1 MVFPSSSSSS
11 SSSSFPNAS
20 SKSKDAFSFSSSS
33 SSRSPFRCSPIGRH
47 RRSRR
52 SSILRSSPS
61 SRRRHDRWWW
71 WCWPLWREL
80 PTLFA
85 CSTAAAWIKKRVVL
99 SGRYSTF
106 GSFLSNRMIPLR
118 LLMGNALQNFE
129 EISRDHADE
138 PSALRKEEERERR
151 TVVSSTNP
159 DRFSRGRFFFS
170 LLSGAKRIDTQ
181 STTPTHTNRREEREI
196 RGVCVKKGPQKK
208 A

>member
-1 MVFPSSSSSS
+1 MA
-11 SSSSFPNAS
+11 SFGEEAS
-20 SKSKDAFSFSSSS
+20 DDPAFRGVRRRRRMNQKSALF
-33 SSRSPFRCSPIGRH
+33 FRVVI
-47 RRSRR
+47 
-52 SSILRSSPS
+52 ILR
-61 SRRRHDRWWW
+61 
-71 WCWPLWREL
+71 LGL
-80 PTLFA
+80 
-85 CSTAAAWIKKRVVL
+85 
-99 SGRYSTF
+99 
-106 GSFLSNRMIPLR
+106 FLSNRMIPLR
-118 LLMGNALQNFE
+118 LLMGNALKNFE

-208 A
+208 APKKRPKKKASRKDAFYY

>member
-1 MVFPSSSSSS
+1 MLA
-11 SSSSFPNAS
+11 SFGEEAS
-20 SKSKDAFSFSSSS
+20 DDPAFRGVRRRRRMNQKSALF
-33 SSRSPFRCSPIGRH
+33 FRVVI
-47 RRSRR
+47 
-52 SSILRSSPS
+52 ILR
-61 SRRRHDRWWW
+61 
-71 WCWPLWREL
+71 LGL
-80 PTLFA
+80 
-85 CSTAAAWIKKRVVL
+85 
-99 SGRYSTF
+99 
-106 GSFLSNRMIPLR
+106 FLSNRMIPLR
-118 LLMGNALQNFE
+118 LLMGNALKNFE

-208 A
+208 APKKRPKKKASRKDAFYY

>member
-1 MVFPSSSSSS
+1 MLA
-11 SSSSFPNAS
+11 SFGEEAS
-20 SKSKDAFSFSSSS
+20 DAFRGVRRRRRMNQKSALF
-33 SSRSPFRCSPIGRH
+33 FRVVI
-47 RRSRR
+47 
-52 SSILRSSPS
+52 ILR
-61 SRRRHDRWWW
+61 
-71 WCWPLWREL
+71 LGL
-80 PTLFA
+80 
-85 CSTAAAWIKKRVVL
+85 
-99 SGRYSTF
+99 
-106 GSFLSNRMIPLR
+106 FLSNRMIPLR
-118 LLMGNALQNFE
+118 LLMGNALKNFE

-208 A
+208 AYKKRPKKKASRKDAFYY

>member
-1 MVFPSSSSSS
+1 MLA
-11 SSSSFPNAS
+11 SFGEEAS
-20 SKSKDAFSFSSSS
+20 DDPAFRGVRRRRRMNQKSALF
-33 SSRSPFRCSPIGRH
+33 FRVVI
-47 RRSRR
+47 
-52 SSILRSSPS
+52 ILR
-61 SRRRHDRWWW
+61 
-71 WCWPLWREL
+71 LG
-80 PTLFA
+80 LFL
-85 CSTAAAWIKKRVVL
+85 C
-99 SGRYSTF
+99 
-106 GSFLSNRMIPLR
+106 NRMIPLR
-118 LLMGNALQNFE
+118 LLMGNALKNFE

-208 A
+208 APKKRPKKKASRKDAFYY

>member
-1 MVFPSSSSSS
+1 MA
-11 SSSSFPNAS
+11 SFGEEAS
-20 SKSKDAFSFSSSS
+20 DDPAFRGVRRRRRMNQKSALF
-33 SSRSPFRCSPIGRH
+33 FRVVI
-47 RRSRR
+47 
-52 SSILRSSPS
+52 ILR
-61 SRRRHDRWWW
+61 
-71 WCWPLWREL
+71 LGL
-80 PTLFA
+80 
-85 CSTAAAWIKKRVVL
+85 
-99 SGRYSTF
+99 
-106 GSFLSNRMIPLR
+106 FLSNRMIPLR
-118 LLMGNALQNFE
+118 LLMGNALKNFE

-170 LLSGAKRIDTQ
+170 LLSGAKRFDTQ